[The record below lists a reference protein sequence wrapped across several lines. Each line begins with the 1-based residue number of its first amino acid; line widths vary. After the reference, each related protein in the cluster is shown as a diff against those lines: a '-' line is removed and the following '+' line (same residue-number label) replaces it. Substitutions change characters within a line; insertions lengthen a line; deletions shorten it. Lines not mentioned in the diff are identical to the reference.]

1 MKMKRQ
7 NLEYFFPNV
16 LITGGVLKAV
26 STKYPDFITELGLT
40 EQNISSFDIWYISK
54 SGEKPISK
62 LLQMLSNSD
71 VITLVMDNDERLIVD
86 HLSNL
91 VGIKGV
97 VNLDV
102 YALADVIYQMFSNDW
117 KRLAQTFNLTY
128 DITSPYNMSVSES
141 GTSQRSSSNT
151 NSSTGSDSGNS
162 ENNNTVENKVS
173 AFDSST
179 YQSDSM
185 NTDDTSS
192 SYSNNRSTTWGG
204 SSDGNSKTSRNI
216 QRKGNIG
223 NKTTQ
228 EILQEERELRLKVFW
243 DYIRKDLDRVL
254 TLPIYI

>member
-1 MKMKRQ
+1 MIRQ
-7 NLEYFFPNV
+7 KIEDFFPNV
-16 LITGGVLKAV
+16 LTTGAVLKAV

-40 EQNISSFDIWYISK
+40 EQNISSFDVWYISK

-62 LLQMLSNSD
+62 LLKMLSNSD
-71 VITLVMDNDERLIVD
+71 VITLVMDNDERLIID

-102 YALADVIYQMFSNDW
+102 YALADVIYQMFANDW
-117 KRLAQTFNLTY
+117 RRLAQTFNLTY
-128 DITSPYNMSVSES
+128 DVASPYSMSVVES
-141 GTSQRSSSNT
+141 GTSERSSSNT
-151 NSSTGSDSGNS
+151 NNSTGNERGDS

-173 AFDSST
+173 AFDSPT
-179 YQSDSM
+179 YQSNNL

-192 SYSNNRSTTWGG
+192 TYNNSRSSTWGG
-204 SSDGNSKTSRNI
+204 SSEGNSTSSRNI